1 MVALTLSPTELR
13 LTWPAWRSHA
23 LAASLAVGVHAGV
36 LVLLLAYQ
44 QEPLAIPT
52 AVPVMTTQLISL
64 PVPVAAPVSAPA
76 AVIPPPP
83 APAPLPAV
91 AKPIA
96 PPVPVPDAALA
107 LKRQQRDEQQRL
119 HEVERQQQR
128 KREQDRERLEQESL
142 ARQADENRQREA
154 AQLARQQAERAA
166 SAERER
172 AALASRQ
179 YQPISKAAPEYPQR
193 ALDKNLQG
201 QCTVSYNVD
210 TQGRVQDP
218 QVLGDCHPLFARPSL
233 QAAKG
238 FRYEPRI
245 IEGRAVMVSGVK
257 NTFHYRIE

>member
-64 PVPVAAPVSAPA
+64 SVPVAAPVSAPA

-83 APAPLPAV
+83 APLPAV
-91 AKPIA
+91 AKPI
-96 PPVPVPDAALA
+96 PSPVPVPDAALA

>member
-91 AKPIA
+91 AKPI
-96 PPVPVPDAALA
+96 PPPVPDAALA

-154 AQLARQQAERAA
+154 AQLARQQAERVA

>member
-91 AKPIA
+91 AKPI
-96 PPVPVPDAALA
+96 PPPVPDAALA

>member
-91 AKPIA
+91 AKPI
-96 PPVPVPDAALA
+96 PSPVPDAALA

>member
-83 APAPLPAV
+83 APLPAV
-91 AKPIA
+91 AKPI
-96 PPVPVPDAALA
+96 PSPVPVPDAALA

>member
-91 AKPIA
+91 TKPIP
-96 PPVPVPDAALA
+96 PPVPDVALA

>member
-83 APAPLPAV
+83 APAPLPTV
-91 AKPIA
+91 AKPIPA
-96 PPVPVPDAALA
+96 PVPDAALA

-128 KREQDRERLEQESL
+128 KREQDRERLVQESL

>member
-76 AVIPPPP
+76 AVIAPPP

-91 AKPIA
+91 AKPI
-96 PPVPVPDAALA
+96 PPPVPDAALA

-119 HEVERQQQR
+119 YEVERQQQR

>member
-1 MVALTLSPTELR
+1 MLALTLSPTEAR
-13 LTWPAWRSHA
+13 LTLPAWRGHA
-23 LAASLAVGVHAGV
+23 LAASLAIGVHAGV
-36 LVLLLAYQ
+36 LVVLLAYK
-44 QEPLAIPT
+44 QEPLAIPV

-76 AVIPPPP
+76 AVEPPPP

-91 AKPIA
+91 AKPA
-96 PPVPVPDAALA
+96 PTPVPDAALA

-119 HEVERQQQR
+119 REAERQQQR
-128 KREQDRERLEQESL
+128 ERDRDRLEQESL

-154 AQLARQQAERAA
+154 AQLARQNAERAA

-210 TQGRVQDP
+210 TQGRVQDA

>member
-76 AVIPPPP
+76 AVIAPPP

-91 AKPIA
+91 AKPI
-96 PPVPVPDAALA
+96 PPPVPDAALA

-128 KREQDRERLEQESL
+128 KQEQDRERLEQESL

-172 AALASRQ
+172 VALASRQ

>member
-36 LVLLLAYQ
+36 LVLLLAYK
-44 QEPLAIPT
+44 QEPLATPV
-52 AVPVMTTQLISL
+52 AVPVMSTQLISL
-64 PVPVAAPVSAPA
+64 PVPVAPPVSAPA
-76 AVIPPPP
+76 AVIAPPP
-83 APAPLPAV
+83 APAPLPTV
-91 AKPIA
+91 AKPT
-96 PPVPVPDAALA
+96 PPPVPDAALA

>member
-76 AVIPPPP
+76 AVIAPPP

-91 AKPIA
+91 AKPI
-96 PPVPVPDAALA
+96 PPPVPDAALA

-172 AALASRQ
+172 VALASRQ

>member
-91 AKPIA
+91 AKPI
-96 PPVPVPDAALA
+96 PPPVPDAALA

-218 QVLGDCHPLFARPSL
+218 QVLADCHPLFARPSL

>member
-76 AVIPPPP
+76 AVIAPPP

-91 AKPIA
+91 AKPI
-96 PPVPVPDAALA
+96 PPPVPDAALA